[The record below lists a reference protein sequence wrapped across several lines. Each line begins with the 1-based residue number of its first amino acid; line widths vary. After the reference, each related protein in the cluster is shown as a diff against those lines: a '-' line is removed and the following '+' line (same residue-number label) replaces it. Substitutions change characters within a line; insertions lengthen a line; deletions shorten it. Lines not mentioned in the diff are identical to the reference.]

1 MIIRGKF
8 EKLSLAVYGESVTE
22 AQSPTESYRPRQLPK
37 ISVSAIP
44 LALDIASSNDP
55 TSLAQSLLHLVPEDH
70 RPSLPLIGRLMF
82 CLKPSNE
89 DWDEPDFP
97 HIYSDLDSDVFDLS
111 LEKASEMTVR
121 PVSDDVNESV
131 LSNFAEALG
140 DSVYDYVSI
149 FSAFKTFHVFT

>member
-1 MIIRGKF
+1 
-8 EKLSLAVYGESVTE
+8 
-22 AQSPTESYRPRQLPK
+22 
-37 ISVSAIP
+37 
-44 LALDIASSNDP
+44 
-55 TSLAQSLLHLVPEDH
+55 
-70 RPSLPLIGRLMF
+70 MF

-149 FSAFKTFHVFT
+149 LSAFKTFHVFT